1 MTKTSVRI
9 GAFEIDDAELRGE
22 SQGERTLSIP
32 CKSDPDLCMQLD
44 ARDADTSVPAILDGE
59 HSVLYREHY
68 DSKTDAGSCVLP
80 DPKRTRPKAGYLLLK
95 LRQRQKAPEYCPRIN
110 VVQIVKIVAFVH
122 RRMSKPEVI
131 RAANALPF
139 AHHKAH

>member
-22 SQGERTLSIP
+22 TQSDRTLSIP

-44 ARDADTSVPAILDGE
+44 ARDADTSIPAILDGE

-68 DSKTDAGSCVLP
+68 DRSTDAGSCALP
-80 DPKRTRPKAGYLLLK
+80 DLKRTRPKAGYLFPTAV
-95 LRQRQKAPEYCPRIN
+95 AP
-110 VVQIVKIVAFVH
+110 A
-122 RRMSKPEVI
+122 
-131 RAANALPF
+131 
-139 AHHKAH
+139 